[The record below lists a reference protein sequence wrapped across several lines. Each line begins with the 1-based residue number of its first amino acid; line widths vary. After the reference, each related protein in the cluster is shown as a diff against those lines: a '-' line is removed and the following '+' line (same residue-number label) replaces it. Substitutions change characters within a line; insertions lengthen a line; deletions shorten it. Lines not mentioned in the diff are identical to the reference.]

1 MKVTL
6 LTIGSRGDIQPFI
19 ALAQGLAR
27 AGHNVMLGGPPDF
40 AELAA
45 SYQVPFTPIGV
56 SMQTFL
62 QDSTVK
68 RAITGGGV
76 LRFMRTR
83 SARRAE
89 LYAQLNREALA
100 LCQGSDVIIY
110 KNAVLSAFGIAQKL
124 GISCAEV
131 RLQPYTPTT
140 AFPAF
145 ILKGRASYGAL
156 INWLS
161 GFALQTVVWQILR
174 NDVKAFWHDELRLP
188 PLPSLWPD
196 RMLAKA
202 GARVFHPI
210 SPHVLP
216 RPPGWPAHLHF
227 TGYWF
232 LGPPPGWSPPVELVR
247 FLEAGEPPVYIGFGS
262 IPNQEPRAA
271 FALIARALERS
282 GQRGVVYGGW
292 GGLYGAGAGNRVMVI
307 ESVPHEWLFPHTKAV
322 VHHGGAGTTA
332 AGLRAGVP
340 NVVVPFFA
348 DQPFWGWRVAAL
360 GAGPAPLLRQ
370 RLTAE
375 RLASAIEQA
384 TNDPVMRRRANEIGE
399 RLRAED
405 GIAQTI
411 ELIRG

>member
-56 SMQTFL
+56 SMQTFF

-145 ILKGRASYGAL
+145 ILKGRASYSAL

-174 NDVKAFWHDELRLP
+174 NDVKAFWRDELRLP

-210 SPHVLP
+210 SPRVLP

-262 IPNQEPRAA
+262 MPNQEPRAA
-271 FALIARALERS
+271 FALIARIGTQRPTRCRLRWVEWAIRS
-282 GQRGVVYGGW
+282 RGRQSSDGYRECAPRMVVSTYEGGRASW
-292 GGLYGAGAGNRVMVI
+292 R
-307 ESVPHEWLFPHTKAV
+307 SW
-322 VHHGGAGTTA
+322 HHRSRTA
-332 AGLRAGVP
+332 
-340 NVVVPFFA
+340 
-348 DQPFWGWRVAAL
+348 
-360 GAGPAPLLRQ
+360 
-370 RLTAE
+370 
-375 RLASAIEQA
+375 
-384 TNDPVMRRRANEIGE
+384 RRRAE
-399 RLRAED
+399 RGCALLCRSALLVLAGGSVRRWPGSTAAATAYCRTA
-405 GIAQTI
+405 GISD
-411 ELIRG
+411 